1 MGRHAE
7 EGIQG
12 QESRRSGK
20 ELKTRRS
27 SHDLGPQDST
37 HTTKS
42 KESKSRKNRKASIEA
57 VPYVEPKD
65 VEVRS
70 THSAERIG
78 DRKRNPHLEHVRDTR
93 VNDTLSEL
101 NSVVSNTQYS
111 VPGYEK
117 FKEESGPM
125 DSQFQERVKGEKTG
139 TLTQVGNADMAAL
152 MADIQTKIDALL
164 MDTKRDEN
172 DDDILSA
179 QIVEEVMDY
188 RTYYCAIAK
197 PSAIATAALVLNLK
211 HNKERKMDLPGRKV
225 DFGASFPPLLQRE
238 IPTRFLQ

>member
-37 HTTKS
+37 HTAKS

-179 QIVEEVMDY
+179 QIERLDNQLAVTRARHEMRCKAREQMD
-188 RTYYCAIAK
+188 RTLK
-197 PSAIATAALVLNLK
+197 ATRAAYDKLMQTGQNLADAL
-211 HNKERKMDLPGRKV
+211 E
-225 DFGASFPPLLQRE
+225 
-238 IPTRFLQ
+238 T

>member
-65 VEVRS
+65 AEVRS

-78 DRKRNPHLEHVRDTR
+78 DRKRNPHLEHVRDTKI
-93 VNDTLSEL
+93 NDTLSEL

-164 MDTKRDEN
+164 MDTKRDEH
-172 DDDILSA
+172 DDDVLSA
-179 QIVEEVMDY
+179 QIERLDNQLAVTRARCEMRIKAREQMD
-188 RTYYCAIAK
+188 RTLK
-197 PSAIATAALVLNLK
+197 ATRAAYDKLMQTGQNLADAL
-211 HNKERKMDLPGRKV
+211 E
-225 DFGASFPPLLQRE
+225 
-238 IPTRFLQ
+238 T